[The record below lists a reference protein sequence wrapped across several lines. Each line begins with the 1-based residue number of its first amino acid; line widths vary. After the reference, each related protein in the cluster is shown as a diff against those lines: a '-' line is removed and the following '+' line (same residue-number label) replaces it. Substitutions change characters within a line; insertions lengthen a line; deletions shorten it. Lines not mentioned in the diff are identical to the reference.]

1 VTTSDGFGV
10 ARVLICEDEP
20 LAVRALREYLKDVD
34 WIDVVGD
41 ARNGSDAVRLIQKL
55 EPDLIF
61 LDVRMPGLTGLEVLE
76 TITHQAAVIFT
87 TAYDEYALSAFEF
100 GALDYLVKPFG
111 RDRLMESLDRVRV
124 RLVGEGITGK
134 RGRDRTGAH
143 DHGAYY
149 ASRLFAVYRGGIVP
163 IAVEQILRV
172 DATSGGTSIVTDG
185 ATFSSDSSLGEI
197 QDRLNPREF
206 IRIHRGHIVNLSHV
220 AKIEKYDERRF
231 LIRLDDGS
239 RLVAS
244 RRGSKAL
251 RDLMG

>member
-1 VTTSDGFGV
+1 MTGSGGFGV

-34 WIDVVGD
+34 WVEIVGE
-41 ARNGSDAVRLIQKL
+41 ARTGSDAVRLIQKL
-55 EPDLIF
+55 EPDLVF

-76 TITHQAAVIFT
+76 TITHHTAIIFT

-111 RDRLMESLDRVRV
+111 KERLMESLDRVRV
-124 RLVGEGITGK
+124 RLVGEGIAGKTG
-134 RGRDRTGAH
+134 REGH
-143 DHGAYY
+143 SSYY
-149 ASRLFAVYRGGIVP
+149 ASRLFARHRGGVVP
-163 IAVEQILRV
+163 VSVDQILRI
-172 DATSGGTSIVTDG
+172 DATSGGVSLVTDG
-185 ATFSSDSSLGEI
+185 TTFSSDASLAEI
-197 QDRLNPREF
+197 QERLNPKEF
-206 IRIHRGHIVNLSHV
+206 LRIHRGHIVNLSHV

-244 RRGSKAL
+244 RRGSQAL
-251 RDLMG
+251 RELMG

>member
-1 VTTSDGFGV
+1 MTSFDGFGV

-34 WIDVVGD
+34 WIEVVGD

-55 EPDLIF
+55 EPDLVF

-76 TITHQAAVIFT
+76 TITHHAAVIFT

-111 RDRLMESLDRVRV
+111 KERLMESLDRVRV
-124 RLVGEGITGK
+124 RLVGEGISGK
-134 RGRDRTGAH
+134 RGTDGPASW
-143 DHGAYY
+143 Y
-149 ASRLFAVYRGGIVP
+149 ASRIFAGYRGGIIP
-163 IAVEQILRV
+163 IAVDKIVRV

-185 ATFSSDSSLGEI
+185 ATFSSDASLGEV
-197 QDRLNPREF
+197 QERLNPKEF

-231 LIRLDDGS
+231 LLRLDDGS
-239 RLVAS
+239 RLIAS
-244 RRGSKAL
+244 RRGSQAL
-251 RDLMG
+251 RELMG

>member
-1 VTTSDGFGV
+1 MMDSAGFGI

-20 LAVRALREYLKDVD
+20 LAVRALREYLSDVD
-34 WIDVVGD
+34 WIEVVGD

-55 EPDLIF
+55 EPDLVF

-76 TITHQAAVIFT
+76 TITHHTAIIFT

-124 RLVGEGITGK
+124 RLVGEGLAGKTG
-134 RGRDRTGAH
+134 REGPGSH
-143 DHGAYY
+143 HS
-149 ASRLFAVYRGGIVP
+149 SRLFARHKGGMVP
-163 IAVEQILRV
+163 IPVDQIVRV
-172 DATSGGTSIVTDG
+172 DATSGGVSLVTDG
-185 ATFSSDSSLGEI
+185 TTFSSDASLGEI
-197 QDRLNPREF
+197 QERLNPKEF

-231 LIRLDDGS
+231 LVRLDDGS

-244 RRGSKAL
+244 RRGSKTL
-251 RDLMG
+251 RELMG

>member
-1 VTTSDGFGV
+1 VTGSGEFGV

-34 WIDVVGD
+34 WIEIVGE
-41 ARNGSDAVRLIQKL
+41 ARTGSDAVRLIQKL
-55 EPDLIF
+55 EPDLVF

-76 TITHQAAVIFT
+76 TVTHRTAIIFT

-111 RDRLMESLDRVRV
+111 KERLMESLDRVRV
-124 RLVGEGITGK
+124 RLVGEGIAGK
-134 RGRDRTGAH
+134 AGRETPSS
-143 DHGAYY
+143 YY
-149 ASRLFAVYRGGIVP
+149 AARLFPRHRGGIVP
-163 IAVEQILRV
+163 VSVDQIIRI
-172 DATSGGTSIVTDG
+172 DATSGGVSLVTDG
-185 ATFSSDSSLGEI
+185 VTFSSDASLAEI
-197 QDRLNPREF
+197 QERLNPKEF
-206 IRIHRGHIVNLSHV
+206 LRIHRGHIVNLSHV

-244 RRGSKAL
+244 RRGSQAL
-251 RDLMG
+251 RELMG

>member
-1 VTTSDGFGV
+1 MRNPCCIWQVGRSPPV
-10 ARVLICEDEP
+10 M
-20 LAVRALREYLKDVD
+20 ALREYLKDVD
-34 WIDVVGD
+34 RVDVVGD
-41 ARNGSDAVRLIQKL
+41 ARNGFDAVRLIQKL
-55 EPDLIF
+55 EPDLVF

-76 TITHQAAVIFT
+76 TITHHAAVIFT

-111 RDRLMESLDRVRV
+111 KDRLMESLDRVRV
-124 RLVGEGITGK
+124 RLVGEGIT
-134 RGRDRTGAH
+134 D
-143 DHGAYY
+143 D
-149 ASRLFAVYRGGIVP
+149 
-163 IAVEQILRV
+163 
-172 DATSGGTSIVTDG
+172 

-197 QDRLNPREF
+197 QERLNPREF
-206 IRIHRGHIVNLSHV
+206 IRIHRGHVVNLSHV

-244 RRGSKAL
+244 RRGSKVL

>member
-1 VTTSDGFGV
+1 MTGTGEVGV

-20 LAVRALREYLKDVD
+20 LAVRALQEYLKEVE
-34 WIDVVGD
+34 WVEVVGD
-41 ARNGSDAVRLIQKL
+41 ARNGPDAVRLIQKL
-55 EPDLIF
+55 EPDLVF

-76 TITHQAAVIFT
+76 TITHHTAIIFT

-111 RDRLMESLDRVRV
+111 KDRLMESLHRVRV
-124 RLVGEGITGK
+124 RLVGEGLA
-134 RGRDRTGAH
+134 GRKGSEGA
-143 DHGAYY
+143 GSQY
-149 ASRLFAVYRGGIVP
+149 ASRLFARYRGGIVP
-163 IAVEQILRV
+163 ISVDQIVRI
-172 DATSGGTSIVTDG
+172 DATSGGVSMVTEG
-185 ATFSSDSSLGEI
+185 ANFSSDSSLGEV

-244 RRGSKAL
+244 RRGSKLL

>member
-1 VTTSDGFGV
+1 MNASDGFGV

-34 WIDVVGD
+34 WIEVVGD

-55 EPDLIF
+55 EPDLVF

-76 TITHQAAVIFT
+76 TITHHAAVIFT

-100 GALDYLVKPFG
+100 GALDFLVKPFG
-111 RDRLMESLDRVRV
+111 KDRLMESLDRVRV
-124 RLVGEGITGK
+124 RLVGEGVTRGTG
-134 RGRDRTGAH
+134 RERAA
-143 DHGAYY
+143 AYY
-149 ASRLFAVYRGGIVP
+149 ASRLFAGYRGGIVP
-163 IAVEQILRV
+163 IPVEKIVRI

-185 ATFSSDSSLGEI
+185 ATFSSDASLGEV
-197 QDRLNPREF
+197 QERLNPREF
-206 IRIHRGHIVNLSHV
+206 IRVHRGHIVNLSHV
-220 AKIEKYDERRF
+220 GKIEKYDERRF

-251 RDLMG
+251 RELMG

>member
-1 VTTSDGFGV
+1 MTDSDGFGI

-34 WIDVVGD
+34 WVEVVGD

-55 EPDLIF
+55 EPDLVF

-76 TITHQAAVIFT
+76 KITHRTAIIFT

-111 RDRLMESLDRVRV
+111 KDRLMESLDRVRV
-124 RLVGEGITGK
+124 RLVGEGLAGKTG
-134 RGRDRTGAH
+134 RHGP
-143 DHGAYY
+143 GAYY
-149 ASRLFAVYRGGIVP
+149 ADRLFARHRGGIVP
-163 IAVEQILRV
+163 ISVRQIVRI
-172 DATSGGTSIVTDG
+172 DATSGGVSLVTD
-185 ATFSSDSSLGEI
+185 AAAFSSDASLGEI
-197 QDRLNPREF
+197 QERLNPKEF

-239 RLVAS
+239 KLVAS
-244 RRGSKAL
+244 RRGSQTL
-251 RDLMG
+251 RELMG